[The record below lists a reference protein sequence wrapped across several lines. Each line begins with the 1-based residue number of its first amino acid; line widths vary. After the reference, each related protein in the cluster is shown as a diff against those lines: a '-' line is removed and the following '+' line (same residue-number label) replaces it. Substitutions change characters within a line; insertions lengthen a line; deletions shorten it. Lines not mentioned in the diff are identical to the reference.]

1 MDAMK
6 KFLLFIAVL
15 FVAAAGVAA
24 SVVGLPVLLVAGFFF
39 AVGLKDPPPIPDE
52 LNIAVPLSMGESHF
66 LETGPATEFL
76 QTAMDDEGRHFILGR
91 TDRGNGVP
99 WIAPWTS
106 SDTIGEPVILSSRDG
121 YPPVPKVFAV
131 ASDEAV
137 YVQNKGVDQD
147 REKVFDE
154 TVHERR
160 RYREFAS
167 WSFFETR
174 AELTFVPLGGGPT
187 ERLAPFGALDAR
199 LTNVSRSAQ
208 GFVAGGYV
216 VPAGTFASYPALVQT
231 DTRGKPLNSFVFR
244 DAFGEGSHWIDDV
257 HPIESDRFL
266 VVGRT
271 TVARGAFIG
280 WIGIVDVA
288 SGQLRRVGETFVA
301 AGQTIIQ
308 PTDGGY
314 SLVTESQVLRIDE
327 TGQQIW
333 RLGYNSARG
342 PGPFDQFDV
351 MATAATS
358 DGGLWIAGTVAG
370 DEWVAW
376 LAKVSSTGEVER
388 WSQWGSFEN
397 SERIVGLVP
406 DRESGGADAFGVV
419 RCRGSTQCGSG
430 FARGFVLG
438 LPPSGGLNA
447 STLDAFFDYAKNYER
462 PKGISESDPELC
474 SDVDMAVCL
483 AVQNA
488 PR

>member
-1 MDAMK
+1 MK
-6 KFLLFIAVL
+6 KILLV
-15 FVAAAGVAA
+15 FV
-24 SVVGLPVLLVAGFFF
+24 VLLVAASAAAAF
-39 AVGLKDPPPIPDE
+39 AVGLPTLLVAAFFFVAGLKGPPPIPEE
-52 LNIAVPLSMGESHF
+52 LNVAMPLSIGESHF
-66 LETGPATEFL
+66 LEVGPATEFL
-76 QTAMDDEGRHFILGR
+76 QTAIDDEGRHFILGR

-99 WIAPWTS
+99 WIAEWS
-106 SDTIGEPVILSSRDG
+106 SHDTIGEPIILSSSDG
-121 YPPVPKVFAV
+121 YRPVPEVFAI

-137 YVQNKGVDQD
+137 YVQNKGVDED
-147 REKVFDE
+147 KEKVFDE

-160 RYREFAS
+160 RYYEFAR

-174 AELTFVPLGGGPT
+174 AELTFVPLGAGPT
-187 ERLAPFGALDAR
+187 ERLTPFGALDAR
-199 LTNVSRSAQ
+199 LTNVTRSPQ

-216 VPAGTFASYPALVQT
+216 VPEGTRASYPALVQT
-231 DTRGKPLNSFVFR
+231 DTRGKPLNSFVFK
-244 DAFGEGSHWIDDV
+244 DGFGEGSHWIDDV

-280 WIGIVDVA
+280 WIGSVDVA
-288 SGQLRRVGETFVA
+288 SGELRRIGETFDA
-301 AGQTIIQ
+301 SGQTILQ

-327 TGQQIW
+327 TGHQVW
-333 RLGYNSARG
+333 RLGYAAARG

-370 DEWVAW
+370 GEWVAW
-376 LAKVSSTGEVER
+376 LAKVSSMGEAER
-388 WSQWGSFEN
+388 WSQWGSFDN

-406 DRESGGADAFGVV
+406 DRVSGGVDAFGVV
-419 RCRGSTQCGSG
+419 LCRGPTQCGSI

-438 LPPSGGLNA
+438 LPSSGGLNE

-462 PKGISESDPELC
+462 PKDISESDPELC

-483 AVQNA
+483 AVQNI